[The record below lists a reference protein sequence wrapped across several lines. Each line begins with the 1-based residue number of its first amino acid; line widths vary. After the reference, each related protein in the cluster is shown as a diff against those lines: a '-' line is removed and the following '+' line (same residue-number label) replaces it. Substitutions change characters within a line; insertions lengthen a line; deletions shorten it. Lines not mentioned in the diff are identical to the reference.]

1 MKFVFNLD
9 GVVCTPPKGI
19 QYGIVDY
26 IENSKPIVNSIEF
39 MQWLKNEKHEIIIW
53 CNRPND
59 LAVKFATEQW
69 LDLNQVPYH
78 RLIFDRPDD
87 AIYVNETPSNAKY
100 YAYDDDVKIVAELF
114 EEWKKEWNKNDRQ
127 QEQRTRD
134 TR

>member
-100 YAYDDDVKIVAELF
+100 YNYDDDVKIVAELF
-114 EEWKKEWNKNDRQ
+114 EEWKQEWNKNGKERHG
-127 QEQRTRD
+127 EVS
-134 TR
+134 